1 MIGHFSSRE
10 PTRVLRSTS
19 SCIRVRGE
27 DALRFH
33 LLFKES
39 RPEQRRGV
47 QVPLPDE
54 ARMSFAL
61 EVLQGLL
68 LTHRGPP
75 RRGTQCVRESWPGVR
90 SDLLAAAS
98 LDPLPEE
105 QTDPQLILSQTG
117 WRVRG
122 EK

>member
-1 MIGHFSSRE
+1 MHSASE
-10 PTRVLRSTS
+10 EKTLCVSM
-19 SCIRVRGE
+19 
-27 DALRFH
+27 
-33 LLFKES
+33 LFKES

-75 RRGTQCVRESWPGVR
+75 RRGTQCVRESLPGVR

-105 QTDPQLILSQTG
+105 QTEPQLVFGRRMHEPIVTRTG
-117 WRVRG
+117 RRVRG